1 MKVQIKILS
10 EFYYEESNGM
20 LLNPLPNYATEG
32 SAGLD
37 LICTEDV
44 KLYPNERKK
53 IGTGLALWLG
63 AYNTSVA
70 GFVFPR
76 SGLGTRGLVLANT
89 VGVIDEDYQ
98 GELIVSAWNNTSDNS
113 VIELKAGHR
122 FAQLVLIP
130 IIKAQFE
137 VVREFTSTTHRE
149 SGSFGSTNI

>member
-20 LLNPLPNYATEG
+20 LLNPLPGYATEG

-149 SGSFGSTNI
+149 SGSFGSTNQ